1 MLRRAFRH
9 FGPELTLLDGDSGEG
24 TVEVTGLLVGEGGL
38 LDVDLGAVD
47 LGIGVG
53 GHGFGSLLLA
63 RCVSVKN
70 EGTLRRASKAKKDC
84 NVAVK
89 TGALYFTVGLASVR
103 SQQLASA

>member
-63 RCVSVKN
+63 RCVS
-70 EGTLRRASKAKKDC
+70 KK
-84 NVAVK
+84 
-89 TGALYFTVGLASVR
+89 R
-103 SQQLASA
+103 QQLCEK